1 MTSRVPAHL
10 LDPFLA
16 AADATAAERPE
27 VDLEVARELMAEA
40 AGMLHDGLVL
50 DDLDAHDLP
59 LVVAALASDLVAPDP
74 GAAMRAR
81 EAAVAADE
89 GRFHDP
95 DLVRGAYLVAIST
108 LRL

>member
-1 MTSRVPAHL
+1 MTSRVPAHV

-16 AADATAAERPE
+16 AADSAAASRPE
-27 VDLEVARELMAEA
+27 VDAEVARELMAGA

-50 DDLDAHDLP
+50 DDLDPHDLP
-59 LVVAALASDLVAPDP
+59 LVVAALAADLTSPDP

-81 EAAVAADE
+81 ESALAHDE

-95 DLVRGAYLVAIST
+95 DLVRGAYLVALST
-108 LRL
+108 LQL

>member
-1 MTSRVPAHL
+1 MPSRVPAHV

-16 AADATAAERPE
+16 AADAAAAERPD
-27 VDLEVARELMAEA
+27 VDAEVARELMAEA

-50 DDLDAHDLP
+50 DDLDEHDLP
-59 LVVAALASDLVAPDP
+59 LVVAAMAADLVAPDP

-81 EAAVAADE
+81 ETSVAEDG

-95 DLVRGAYLVAIST
+95 VLVRGAYLVALST
-108 LRL
+108 LQL